1 MCNLSEGIYE
11 RAWRAGYAA
20 GYAAGCAAAQARIQQ
35 ERERKKRFLIPCL
48 LELNFDIPTIAH
60 LAECSEEE
68 VHTVAMDEE
77 NQRLLERRAA
87 EVKASPGI
95 LKEHE
100 LIEDAE

>member
-20 GYAAGCAAAQARIQQ
+20 GVQAGIQ
-35 ERERKKRFLIPCL
+35 EEKKRKKRLIFRL
-48 LELNFDIPTIAH
+48 LELNFDISAIAH

-68 VHTVAMDEE
+68 VRLVAMDEE
-77 NQRLLERRAA
+77 NQRLLERRVA
-87 EVKASPGI
+87 EVKASFDI
-95 LKEHE
+95 LHEHE